1 MSGGRGGSAG
11 RRGSEGGGGSEN
23 GGPEEAPD
31 DDPFAG
37 LVLDA
42 DFIAGARTYE
52 APARTRAALAR
63 FGAKTDLGRS
73 WSPHPRS
80 GFRRAASSRRRR
92 FVAAL
97 TGLVLLLTAG
107 YAVVRSGSWPSA
119 HSSAARTGRT
129 PTPTASPS
137 PDVVELNRQSYARG
151 RCYTWKQDADHATA
165 DEVPCSSPHL
175 FEAVK
180 ETNIAPDY
188 PSGNAYPT
196 ETQWHDMTDRYCG
209 PITRGF
215 LGYPLDPYG
224 RFTNGGI
231 RPVRYSWDMGDR
243 YLVCGLIAAG
253 NDSAP
258 NRFVAFSG
266 VVEGTDQAW
275 VYPAGTC
282 LQLTATE
289 TKGQVPCAVPHQ
301 AEVTGATTLPGA
313 ANSEPPSEAAFD
325 ELVGSRC
332 EVAARRYLGRP
343 FQETSTMRIGWLY
356 LAAESWRAGTRT
368 VTCTV
373 SFFDASGQPAAITGA
388 LSHAGGAVTASL
400 RSPSPRPE
408 STRQGPEAPV

>member
-92 FVAAL
+92 FVAAV

-137 PDVVELNRQSYARG
+137 PDVIALNRLSYARG
-151 RCYTWKQDADHATA
+151 RCYTWNQDITYPDV
-165 DEVPCSSPHL
+165 DEVPCAHPHL
-175 FEAVK
+175 FEAIRRTSV
-180 ETNIAPDY
+180 ASGY
-188 PSGNAYPT
+188 PAGSAYPADA
-196 ETQWHDMTDRYCG
+196 QWPEITDRYCG
-209 PITRGF
+209 QVARDF

-224 RFTNGGI
+224 RFDIGPLVPTRSG
-231 RPVRYSWDMGDR
+231 WEMGDR
-243 YLVCGLIAAG
+243 DLVCGLAAAHH
-253 NDSAP
+253 DP
-258 NRFVAFSG
+258 NRFALFTG
-266 VVEGTDQAW
+266 VVEGADQAW

-301 AEVTGATTLPGA
+301 AEVTGGTTMPGA

-325 ELVGSRC
+325 ELMGSRC

-343 FQETSTMRIGWLY
+343 FQETSTMRVGWLH

-368 VTCTV
+368 ATCMIY
-373 SFFDASGQPAAITGA
+373 FFDASGQPAAITGA

-408 STRQGPEAPV
+408 STRQGPAAPV